1 MDFSQQE
8 RSAGRKFGGIAFVIV
23 LHVIIVYALL
33 TGLARKVIEVVKGP
47 IETKVIEEVKPPP
60 PDNLPPPPPPP
71 KMVAPPPPFIPPPE
85 VAVATPQANP
95 ITQSTAVA
103 PSTPFQPPVRNP
115 NAVGTKTAAVIN
127 ANECRPEY
135 PAAAERDEL
144 EGTSVVSFLV
154 GTDGR
159 VKQSRVDKSSGYKV
173 LDNAAIAAFSRCK
186 YTPATVDGV
195 AQEGWSTI
203 RYVWKLD

>member
-8 RSAGRKFGGIAFVIV
+8 RNSGRKFGGIAFVIV
-23 LHVIIVYALL
+23 LHLVIVYALV
-33 TGLARKVIEVVKGP
+33 TGLATKAIDVIKGP
-47 IETKVIEEVKPPP
+47 IETKVIEEIKPPP

-85 VAVATPQANP
+85 VVVATPPAPNQIAN
-95 ITQSTAVA
+95 TTAVRPDA
-103 PSTPFQPPVRNP
+103 PFQPPVRRTEN
-115 NAVGTKTAAVIN
+115 GTKTAAVIN
-127 ANECRPEY
+127 ANACSPEY
-135 PAAAERDEL
+135 PASAERDEL
-144 EGTSVVSFLV
+144 EGTSLVSFLI

-173 LDNAAIAAFSRCK
+173 LDNAAISAFSRCK

-195 AQEGWSTI
+195 AQEGWATI
-203 RYVWKLD
+203 RYVWKLN